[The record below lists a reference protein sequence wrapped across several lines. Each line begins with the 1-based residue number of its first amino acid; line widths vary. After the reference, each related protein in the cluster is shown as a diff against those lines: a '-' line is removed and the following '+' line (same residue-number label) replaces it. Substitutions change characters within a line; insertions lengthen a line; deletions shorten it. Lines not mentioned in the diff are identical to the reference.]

1 MFLATLAPLSVSAE
15 NEAEKKTNEVMQLV
29 FTYVE
34 RNGFQPRTYESE
46 IYQRHRMYTKRK
58 GIIARYVPGMLR
70 LERGVRNYFSEAEIH
85 MRFRDPGEADF

>member
-58 GIIARYVPGMLR
+58 GIIARYVPGACATISLKQKFTCAFATR
-70 LERGVRNYFSEAEIH
+70 ERQISR
-85 MRFRDPGEADF
+85 

>member
-1 MFLATLAPLSVSAE
+1 MIRFLSSSCVRLLLWMFLATLAPLSVSAE

-46 IYQRHRMYTKRK
+46 IYQRHRMYT
-58 GIIARYVPGMLR
+58 
-70 LERGVRNYFSEAEIH
+70 
-85 MRFRDPGEADF
+85 

>member
-1 MFLATLAPLSVSAE
+1 MIRFLSSSCVRLLLWMFLATLAPLSASAE
-15 NEAEKKTNEVMQLV
+15 HEEEKKTNEVMQLV

-70 LERGVRNYFSEAEIH
+70 LERGVRNYFSE
-85 MRFRDPGEADF
+85 